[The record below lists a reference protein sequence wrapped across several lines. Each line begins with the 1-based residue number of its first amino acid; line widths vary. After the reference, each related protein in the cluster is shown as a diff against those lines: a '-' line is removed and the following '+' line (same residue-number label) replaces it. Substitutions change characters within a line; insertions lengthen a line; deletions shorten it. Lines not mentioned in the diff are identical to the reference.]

1 MNFARRQK
9 AAPRQLTGRRTRIE
23 AFTLIELLIV
33 MAIIGIIGGIS
44 VSTYVRESRVS
55 AVKQAAIQLQT
66 DLETLRSNTIRYNGD
81 SSIVVNSTGYTLNIA
96 IDGSTRTVT
105 RTLSTGMIANRV
117 TGTSDVT
124 YNAPLATT
132 DAQPLKY
139 EVKLGDIS
147 YYIKVIG
154 VTGRAIFSAQ

>member
-1 MNFARRQK
+1 MSFASIQK
-9 AAPRQLTGRRTRIE
+9 PAPRQLTGSSTRVK
-23 AFTLIELLIV
+23 AFTLIELLVV
-33 MAIIGIIGGIS
+33 MAIIGIVGGIS

-66 DLETLRSNTIRYNGD
+66 DLETLRSNTIRYNGN
-81 SSIVVNSTGYTLNIA
+81 SSIVISSTGYTLNIA

-105 RTLSTGMIANRV
+105 RTLLSRMTISRV
-117 TGTSDVT
+117 TGSDVT
-124 YNAPLATT
+124 YLAPLSTV
-132 DAQPLKY
+132 DVGSLKY
-139 EVKLGDIS
+139 QLTLDDIS